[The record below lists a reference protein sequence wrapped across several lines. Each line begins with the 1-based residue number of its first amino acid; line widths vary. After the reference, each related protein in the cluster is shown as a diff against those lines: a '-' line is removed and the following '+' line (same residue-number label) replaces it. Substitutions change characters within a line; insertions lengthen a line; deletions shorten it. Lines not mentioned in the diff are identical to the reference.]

1 MLLWEKMKKAAE
13 YHHEK
18 QAQKEEA
25 YREQYGEGGR
35 ELEKGDV
42 PAMLIS
48 AFLVLLP
55 GVLIILLLLVGAAYF
70 FVVHS

>member
-1 MLLWEKMKKAAE
+1 MLLWEKMEKAAK

-18 QAQKEEA
+18 QSQREEA
-25 YREQYGEGGR
+25 YREQYGEAGR

-55 GVLIILLLLVGAAYF
+55 GVFIILLLLVGLAYF
-70 FVVHS
+70 LVVH

>member
-35 ELEKGDV
+35 ELEKLGKE
-42 PAMLIS
+42 I
-48 AFLVLLP
+48 
-55 GVLIILLLLVGAAYF
+55 GVNIRCQREEIFEKMHRL
-70 FVVHS
+70 